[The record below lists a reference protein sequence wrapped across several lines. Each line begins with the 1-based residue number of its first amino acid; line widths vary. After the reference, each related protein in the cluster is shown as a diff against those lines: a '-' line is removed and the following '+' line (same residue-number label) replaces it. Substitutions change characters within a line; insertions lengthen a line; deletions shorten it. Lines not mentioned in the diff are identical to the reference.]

1 MANCKTI
8 ITRARLAGRLQA
20 AGYEVRK
27 IPNLYDATRPAWE
40 VELDSVSADIIASY
54 YEKVGK
60 VVPAAVRR
68 YMEQEGRQHGQV

>member
-1 MANCKTI
+1 MESKTV

-40 VELDSVSADIIASY
+40 VELDSVSADIIAAY
-54 YEKVGK
+54 YAKAGK
-60 VVPAAVRR
+60 VPPAAVRR
-68 YMEQEGRQHGQV
+68 YLEGGRQHGQV